1 MGVEEWE
8 VDGDEREVCGRG
20 EGVGEWDG
28 EVGRG
33 LALSDDSDDGRLH
46 LQIRGT
52 MGHMKLLR
60 RSAMLC
66 YAGFSSNMIWH
77 DYWFLVLCIR
87 IVAGNAYSRCKNS
100 RKHI

>member
-1 MGVEEWE
+1 VGVEEWE
-8 VDGDEREVCGRG
+8 VDGDGRKVCGRG

-52 MGHMKLLR
+52 MGHM
-60 RSAMLC
+60 
-66 YAGFSSNMIWH
+66 
-77 DYWFLVLCIR
+77 
-87 IVAGNAYSRCKNS
+87 
-100 RKHI
+100 